1 MAGARAE
8 EGKTMN
14 DPYKNM
20 VEMQRAM
27 LEGWMNSANQMM
39 QYWKHMIELQE
50 RLMRQATFGRDHVE
64 IDDGPS
70 FTGKYGK
77 RRFDIDPE
85 RDV

>member
-1 MAGARAE
+1 
-8 EGKTMN
+8 MN
-14 DPYKNM
+14 DPLKNM
-20 VEMQRAM
+20 LVLQKAM
-27 LEGWMNSANQMM
+27 LDGWMTSSNQML
-39 QYWKHMIELQE
+39 QYWQHVFDLQE
-50 RLMRQATFGRDHVE
+50 KLFNQATSFARNHVE

>member
-1 MAGARAE
+1 MS
-8 EGKTMN
+8 
-14 DPYKNM
+14 DPYKQM
-20 VEMQRAM
+20 LEMQRAM
-27 LEGWMNSANQMM
+27 MEGWMQSANQMM
-39 QYWKHMIELQE
+39 QYWRHLIELQE
-50 RLMRQATFGRDHVE
+50 RLMHHATFGRDHIE

>member
-1 MAGARAE
+1 M
-8 EGKTMN
+8 T
-14 DPYKNM
+14 DPFKSM
-20 VEMQRAM
+20 LEMQRAM
-27 LEGWMNSANQMM
+27 LDGWMASTSQMM
-39 QYWKHMIELQE
+39 KYWQHMLELQE
-50 RLMRQATFGRDHVE
+50 QLITQATIVARTHVE

>member
-1 MAGARAE
+1 MV
-8 EGKTMN
+8 
-14 DPYKNM
+14 DPVKGLLG
-20 VEMQRAM
+20 MQQAM
-27 LEGWMNSANQMM
+27 LEGWMNTTNHMM
-39 QYWKHMIELQE
+39 SYWQHMIELQQ
-50 RLMRQATFGRDHVE
+50 RLIHHASYARDHVE

>member
-1 MAGARAE
+1 MS
-8 EGKTMN
+8 
-14 DPYKNM
+14 DPFKAM

-27 LEGWMNSANQMM
+27 LEGWMNSSNQMM
-39 QYWKHMIELQE
+39 QYWQHLLELQE
-50 RLMRQATFGRDHVE
+50 RMIQQASSAVRSHIE
-64 IDDGPS
+64 IDDGPT

>member
-1 MAGARAE
+1 MS
-8 EGKTMN
+8 
-14 DPYKNM
+14 DPFKAM

-27 LEGWMNSANQMM
+27 LEGWMTSSNQMM
-39 QYWKHMIELQE
+39 RYWQHLLELQE
-50 RLMRQATFGRDHVE
+50 RMIQQASSAVRSHIE
-64 IDDGPS
+64 IDDGPT

>member
-1 MAGARAE
+1 M
-8 EGKTMN
+8 TT
-14 DPYKNM
+14 DPMKNLI
-20 VEMQRAM
+20 EMQRSLM
-27 LEGWMNSANQMM
+27 EGWMSSANQMM
-39 QYWKHMIELQE
+39 KYWQHMMELQE
-50 RLMRQATFGRDHVE
+50 RLIHHATYGRDHVE

>member
-1 MAGARAE
+1 M
-8 EGKTMN
+8 
-14 DPYKNM
+14 KNL
-20 VEMQRAM
+20 VKLQQAM
-27 LEGWMNSANQMM
+27 LEGWMNSANHMM
-39 QYWKHMIELQE
+39 KYWQHMFELQE
-50 RLMRQATFGRDHVE
+50 RLLQHAAFRDHVE

>member
-1 MAGARAE
+1 
-8 EGKTMN
+8 
-14 DPYKNM
+14 
-20 VEMQRAM
+20 
-27 LEGWMNSANQMM
+27 
-39 QYWKHMIELQE
+39 
-50 RLMRQATFGRDHVE
+50 VE

>member
-1 MAGARAE
+1 
-8 EGKTMN
+8 MN

-20 VEMQRAM
+20 LEMQQAM
-27 LEGWMNSANQMM
+27 LEGWMNSTNQMM
-39 QYWKHMIELQE
+39 QYWKHLIELQE
-50 RLMRQATFGRDHVE
+50 RLMQHATFGRDHVE

>member
-1 MAGARAE
+1 
-8 EGKTMN
+8 MN
-14 DPYKNM
+14 DPYKNLI
-20 VEMQRAM
+20 EMQQAM

-39 QYWKHMIELQE
+39 QYWKHLMELQQ
-50 RLMRQATFGRDHVE
+50 RLMQHGAFGRDHVE

>member
-1 MAGARAE
+1 
-8 EGKTMN
+8 MN
-14 DPYKNM
+14 DPYKNLIA
-20 VEMQRAM
+20 MQQSLM
-27 LEGWMNSANQMM
+27 EGWMNAANQMM
-39 QYWKHMIELQE
+39 QYWKHMAELQE
-50 RLMRQATFGRDHVE
+50 RLLQHATFRDHVE

>member
-1 MAGARAE
+1 M
-8 EGKTMN
+8 T
-14 DPYKNM
+14 DPLKNM
-20 VEMQRAM
+20 IALQQAM
-27 LEGWMNSANQMM
+27 LDGWMASSTQMM
-39 QYWKHMIELQE
+39 QYWKHMFELQQN
-50 RLMRQATFGRDHVE
+50 LINQASTLARSHVE

>member
-1 MAGARAE
+1 M
-8 EGKTMN
+8 
-14 DPYKNM
+14 DDHYKKM
-20 VEMQRAM
+20 IEMQRAM
-27 LEGWMNSANQMM
+27 LDGWANSANQLM
-39 QYWKHMIELQE
+39 QYWRHMIELQE
-50 RLMRQATFGRDHVE
+50 KLLSHVTYGRNHVE

>member
-1 MAGARAE
+1 MTDPF
-8 EGKTMN
+8 KT
-14 DPYKNM
+14 
-20 VEMQRAM
+20 VLEMQKAM
-27 LEGWMNSANQMM
+27 VEGWMHSAEHMM
-39 QYWKHMIELQE
+39 SYWRHWIDLQE
-50 RLMRQATFGRDHVE
+50 RLVHQATAFHRGHVE